1 MSAKAKHASLTRVF
15 ENAKTIPFTNEDRI
29 VFFSDV
35 HRGDN
40 SWADEFARNELIY
53 SHALQHYYDAGFTY
67 IEVGDGDELMKFRH
81 IDAIRVAHEKVYR
94 QLQKFHQDGRLHYIH
109 GNHDIEYGNP
119 NSLAT
124 QLNHLFTYQRDEA
137 EILFNNF
144 TVHEGLR
151 LVHQESGVEFFV
163 THGHQGEFWSD
174 RFAGFSSMLLYRLW
188 RPLQLM
194 GFHDPTSVAK
204 NPRQR
209 QKIELQLIE
218 WVKQNQQPLIC
229 GHTHDERFPNGD
241 HLPYFNT
248 GSCVHP
254 RWITGI
260 EIKKGTI
267 ALVRWR
273 IKVRKKGDLFVKR
286 NVLGGPVEIEKF
298 GGEKP
303 LLPSQPAAASD
314 SKLAAQESDK
324 KNENNGIDR
333 EDIREGF

>member
-1 MSAKAKHASLTRVF
+1 MSAKAKQTRLTAVYNTA
-15 ENAKTIPFTNEDRI
+15 ETIPFTNEDRF

-67 IEVGDGDELMKFRH
+67 IEVGDGDELMKFRFVET
-81 IDAIRVAHEKVYR
+81 IRIAHEQVYR
-94 QLQKFHQDGRLHYIH
+94 QLQKFHQEGRLQYIY

-119 NSLAT
+119 NSLT
-124 QLNHLFTYQRDEA
+124 NQLNQLFNPYTDTS
-137 EILFNNF
+137 EILFNDF
-144 TVHEGLR
+144 RVHEGLR

-174 RFAGFSSMLLYRLW
+174 KFAGVSSMLLYRLW
-188 RPLQLM
+188 RPLQLL
-194 GFHDPTSVAK
+194 GFQDPTSIAK

-209 QKIELQLIE
+209 QKVELQLID
-218 WVKQNQQPLIC
+218 WVVKNQQPLIC

-241 HLPYFNT
+241 NHPPYFNI

-254 RWITGI
+254 RWITSI
-260 EIKKGTI
+260 EINNGQI

-273 IKVRKKGDLFVKR
+273 IKARKKGDLFVKHK
-286 NVLGGPVEIEKF
+286 VIAGPTEIGVF
-298 GGEKP
+298 
-303 LLPSQPAAASD
+303 SQAAAE
-314 SKLAAQESDK
+314 AAPAIQPGLSMK
-324 KNENNGIDR
+324 AGH
-333 EDIREGF
+333 